1 MSSAKK
7 SIIPIL
13 IVILIMASQAFAYVG
28 DVVKSFPS
36 PGNFPTGLTF
46 DGKYIWN
53 ADRKTDMLY
62 KIDPQSGN
70 VIDSMSSPGFQLE
83 DLAFDGKDIWCLD
96 IQEGLIHR
104 FNPATGITEKTIAA
118 PCDRPHGM
126 TYDGEYLWLS
136 DIGSDEIMQIS
147 TEDGTTIKSFKAPAG
162 NVYGLAFDGKYLWA
176 ADRISDKIYL
186 IQPETG
192 DVIFFFESPGKYARG
207 LAFDGTNIWNAD
219 YQSDSIYSIKIK
231 DKEIFKTWDERHE
244 VLTYTNQIRNYGP
257 GELLDVEIYMA
268 VPHDRDNQK
277 VVGEIT
283 YDPKPDELRDDRW
296 GQKTAV
302 WTYSTL
308 AAGQVAEPSMT
319 TECRLY
325 NITYFVYPEQVGSLD
340 QIPKDIKDR
349 YLVND
354 TKFWTDDEFMQKS
367 VKAAVGGAQNPY
379 WMARNIYRYIM
390 DHMFYELAGGWNIA
404 PTVLE
409 RGSGSCSEYSFVF
422 IAMCR
427 AAGIPARYVGS
438 VAVRGD
444 DASTDDVFH
453 RWCEIYLP
461 NVGWF
466 PVDPSGGDQASPER
480 QAAYFGSLANRFLIT
495 TEGGGGSE
503 YLEWGYNSNEKWQS
517 KGVVKVDAE
526 HFGEWTP
533 AVDKVYGSSRQTMEQ
548 DKCEP
553 K

>member
-1 MSSAKK
+1 M
-7 SIIPIL
+7 
-13 IVILIMASQAFAYVG
+13 IVILIMSSQAFAYVG
-28 DVVKSFPS
+28 DVVKSFSS
-36 PGNFPTGLTF
+36 PGHFPTGLTF
-46 DGKYIWN
+46 DGKYLWN

-62 KIDPQSGN
+62 KIDPISGKI
-70 VIDSMSSPGFQLE
+70 IDSMTSPGFQLE

-118 PCDRPHGM
+118 PCDGPHGM

-136 DIGSDEIMQIS
+136 DISGDEILQIS

-176 ADRISDKIYL
+176 ADRVSDKIYL

-192 DVIFFFESPGKYARG
+192 DVIFFFTSPGKYARG
-207 LAFDGTNIWNAD
+207 LTYDGKNLWNCD
-219 YQSDSIYSIKIK
+219 YQSDSIYSLKIK
-231 DKEIFKTWDERHE
+231 DKELFKIWDERHE
-244 VLTYTNQIRNYGP
+244 VLSYTNQIRNYGP
-257 GELLDVEIYMA
+257 GELRDLEIYIA

-283 YDPKPDELRDDRW
+283 YTPRPDEFRNDRW

-302 WTYSTL
+302 WKYSTL
-308 AAGQVAEPSMT
+308 APGQVAEPMMT

-325 NITYFVYPEQVGSLD
+325 NISYFVYPEQVGSLD
-340 QIPKDIKDR
+340 DIPQDIKAK
-349 YLVND
+349 YLVDD
-354 TKFWTDDEFMQKS
+354 TKFWKDNQFIQ
-367 VKAAVGGAQNPY
+367 AAVKTAVGDTQNPY

-390 DHMFYELAGGWNIA
+390 DHMYYELAGGWNIA

-466 PVDPSGGDQASPER
+466 PVDPSGGDQTSPQA
-480 QAAYFGSLANRFLIT
+480 QAAYFGSLANRYLIT

-503 YLEWGYNSNEKWQS
+503 YLEWSYNSNEKWQS

-526 HFGEWTP
+526 HFGEWSP
-533 AVDKVYGSSRQTMEQ
+533 AVENNGGSGEQAMEQ
-548 DKCEP
+548 GKCEP